1 MLVSVLDYLEQTEKS
16 YPDKVAFVEREK
28 NITYSAFKKAVQKR
42 TIGIVKILQ
51 GCSMQH
57 RPVIGM
63 QEKGIDEL
71 ISFMSIAWS
80 GNIYVPF
87 DVEAPD
93 ERLKKMLDLLD
104 PILIIADEK
113 NVERMQSLQD
123 GAQVVLNE
131 TLGQNET
138 VDEEY
143 LEEMRREIIDTDPL
157 YIICTSGST
166 GVPKGVVVSHRAVID
181 FTEEAS
187 EKMRFSQDEKFISQV
202 PFYFDVS
209 VLDIYCTMRN
219 AAVLHIVPKQ
229 YYTFP
234 AKVIKYIEE
243 NQINALI
250 WVPSALVLVANLKLL
265 EDVNLSC
272 LKKIMFCGEVMP
284 NKQLNIWRR
293 AVPDAIYVNYYGPAE
308 TTCAS
313 TYYII
318 DREFADDDP
327 LPIGKPAYNT
337 GILILDENNR
347 KVSGNE
353 IGELCI
359 LGSGLALGYYNDKQK
374 TKAAF
379 VQNPLNPFYEE
390 RIYRTG
396 DLVRLNEYN
405 ELLYMGRKDYQIKHM
420 GYRIEL
426 GEIETAV
433 NGIEGIA
440 MNCCLYDDVQ
450 RNILLIYQ
458 GTIDEKSIVK
468 VLRDKLPQYMI
479 PQVVTK
485 IENMPLNANGK
496 INRVEL
502 KKRYI
507 GGTDNDDKRNNLRN

>member
-57 RPVIGM
+57 RPVIVM

-379 VQNPLNPFYEE
+379 VQNPLNPFYE
-390 RIYRTG
+390 
-396 DLVRLNEYN
+396 
-405 ELLYMGRKDYQIKHM
+405 
-420 GYRIEL
+420 
-426 GEIETAV
+426 
-433 NGIEGIA
+433 
-440 MNCCLYDDVQ
+440 
-450 RNILLIYQ
+450 
-458 GTIDEKSIVK
+458 
-468 VLRDKLPQYMI
+468 
-479 PQVVTK
+479 
-485 IENMPLNANGK
+485 
-496 INRVEL
+496 
-502 KKRYI
+502 
-507 GGTDNDDKRNNLRN
+507 

>member
-1 MLVSVLDYLEQTEKS
+1 MVSVLDYLEQTEKS

-57 RPVIGM
+57 RPVIVM

-359 LGSGLALGYYNDKQK
+359 WGSGLALGYYN
-374 TKAAF
+374 
-379 VQNPLNPFYEE
+379 V
-390 RIYRTG
+390 
-396 DLVRLNEYN
+396 
-405 ELLYMGRKDYQIKHM
+405 
-420 GYRIEL
+420 
-426 GEIETAV
+426 
-433 NGIEGIA
+433 
-440 MNCCLYDDVQ
+440 
-450 RNILLIYQ
+450 
-458 GTIDEKSIVK
+458 
-468 VLRDKLPQYMI
+468 
-479 PQVVTK
+479 
-485 IENMPLNANGK
+485 
-496 INRVEL
+496 
-502 KKRYI
+502 
-507 GGTDNDDKRNNLRN
+507 

>member
-1 MLVSVLDYLEQTEKS
+1 MLVNVLEYLEQAEKN
-16 YPDKVAFVEREK
+16 YPDKVAFVEQEK
-28 NITYSAFKKAVQKR
+28 KITYTEFKRAVQKR
-42 TIGIVKILQ
+42 TTGLVNLLQ
-51 GCSMQH
+51 GSYMQH
-57 RPVIGM
+57 RPIIVM

-93 ERLKKMLDLLD
+93 ERLKKMLDLLS
-104 PILIIADEK
+104 PILIIADQK
-113 NVERMQSLQD
+113 NVDRMQNLYSE
-123 GAQVVLNE
+123 AQVVLNE
-131 TLGQNET
+131 TIGGDQA
-138 VDEEY
+138 VDEVWLKEIK
-143 LEEMRREIIDTDPL
+143 RGIIDTDPL

-166 GVPKGVVVSHRAVID
+166 GIPKGVVVSHRAVID

-187 EKMRFSQDEKFISQV
+187 ETMYFTSDARFVSQV

-209 VLDIYCTMRN
+209 VLDIYCTLRN
-219 AAVLHIVPKQ
+219 AATLHIVPKQ

-234 AKVIKYIEE
+234 AKIIKYIEQ
-243 NQINALI
+243 NKINALI

-265 EDVNLSC
+265 EDANLSC

-284 NKQLNIWRR
+284 NKQLNIWRK

-337 GILILDENNR
+337 GILILDESNQ
-347 KVSGNE
+347 KVCGNE

-359 LGSGLALGYYNDKQK
+359 LGSGLALGYYNDGQK
-374 TKAAF
+374 TKTAF
-379 VQNPLNPFYEE
+379 IQNPLNSFYEE

-396 DLVRLNEYN
+396 DLVKLNEFG
-405 ELLYMGRKDYQIKHM
+405 ELLYMGRKDFQIKHM

-440 MNCCLYDDVQ
+440 MNCCLYDDIQ

-468 VLRDKLPQYMI
+468 ILHDKLPHYMI

-502 KKRYI
+502 KKKYI
-507 GGTDNDDKRNNLRN
+507 GGHGR

>member
-57 RPVIGM
+57 RPVIVM

-420 GYRIEL
+420 GFRIEL
-426 GEIETAV
+426 GEIETAA
-433 NGIEGIA
+433 I
-440 MNCCLYDDVQ
+440 
-450 RNILLIYQ
+450 
-458 GTIDEKSIVK
+458 
-468 VLRDKLPQYMI
+468 
-479 PQVVTK
+479 
-485 IENMPLNANGK
+485 
-496 INRVEL
+496 
-502 KKRYI
+502 
-507 GGTDNDDKRNNLRN
+507 

>member
-57 RPVIGM
+57 RPVIVM

-243 NQINALI
+243 NQINAL
-250 WVPSALVLVANLKLL
+250 S
-265 EDVNLSC
+265 
-272 LKKIMFCGEVMP
+272 VM
-284 NKQLNIWRR
+284 
-293 AVPDAIYVNYYGPAE
+293 
-308 TTCAS
+308 
-313 TYYII
+313 
-318 DREFADDDP
+318 
-327 LPIGKPAYNT
+327 
-337 GILILDENNR
+337 R
-347 KVSGNE
+347 K
-353 IGELCI
+353 
-359 LGSGLALGYYNDKQK
+359 
-374 TKAAF
+374 
-379 VQNPLNPFYEE
+379 
-390 RIYRTG
+390 
-396 DLVRLNEYN
+396 
-405 ELLYMGRKDYQIKHM
+405 
-420 GYRIEL
+420 
-426 GEIETAV
+426 
-433 NGIEGIA
+433 
-440 MNCCLYDDVQ
+440 
-450 RNILLIYQ
+450 
-458 GTIDEKSIVK
+458 
-468 VLRDKLPQYMI
+468 
-479 PQVVTK
+479 
-485 IENMPLNANGK
+485 
-496 INRVEL
+496 
-502 KKRYI
+502 
-507 GGTDNDDKRNNLRN
+507 